1 VIRVDGRGFHRFS
14 EAYNFT
20 KPNDIRAIK
29 LMNAAAVSVVKAFP
43 DICIGYGACNP
54 VIPLLC
60 LTTLSTGGRGSRDAG
75 VSIWLGSS
83 IM

>member
-43 DICIGYGACNP
+43 DICITAL
-54 VIPLLC
+54 V
-60 LTTLSTGGRGSRDAG
+60 TR
-75 VSIWLGSS
+75 
-83 IM
+83 